1 MAQVNTKYI
10 PFMVYEHKKSN
21 GDLVT
26 KTEISKKRGNK
37 YLLILKDGNNKTLS
51 ETTNTIDGLTLEE
64 KTFDTKGKVVTQ
76 FNFEYDEKGVL
87 MKIVDKDG
95 VTSLTEEFLAKEG
108 AIIE

>member
-1 MAQVNTKYI
+1 MKYFCQEGI
-10 PFMVYEHKKSN
+10 LRANYGTSSVK
-21 GDLVT
+21 
-26 KTEISKKRGNK
+26 
-37 YLLILKDGNNKTLS
+37 LILKDGNNKTLS
-51 ETTNTIDGLTLEE
+51 ETTNTIEGLTLEE